1 MVGTPHI
8 CGMENTLTH
17 KEAWADFCRWMESR
31 RDAGEISAIPK
42 DVQEA
47 KYAEDG
53 RRRHGLGDKRIKNL
67 LTKYAPDRYEFRE
80 TVILKD

>member
-1 MVGTPHI
+1 
-8 CGMENTLTH
+8 MENTLTH

-31 RDAGEISAIPK
+31 RAAGEISAIPK

-53 RRRHGLGDKRIKNL
+53 RRRHGLGEKRIKKL
-67 LTKYAPDRYEFRE
+67 LTKYAPDRYRFESV
-80 TVILKD
+80 VILMEP